1 MGAGKGPTLQKKKF
15 CQKMSKNCS
24 VKICRGHQKFWV
36 RLRHLTPTRTMAVG
50 NAVTAYAVRPTM
62 PQTAGVRAEHGRA
75 RRTAVL
81 LVSASSLIVS
91 VFLGGGGATLP
102 SLVVS
107 AWSGVAQETSARI
120 LCRGY
125 MRF

>member
-1 MGAGKGPTLQKKKF
+1 
-15 CQKMSKNCS
+15 
-24 VKICRGHQKFWV
+24 
-36 RLRHLTPTRTMAVG
+36 MAVG

>member
-1 MGAGKGPTLQKKKF
+1 
-15 CQKMSKNCS
+15 
-24 VKICRGHQKFWV
+24 
-36 RLRHLTPTRTMAVG
+36 MAVG
-50 NAVTAYAVRPTM
+50 TAVTAYAVRPTL

-81 LVSASSLIVS
+81 LVSASALIVS
-91 VFLGGGGATLP
+91 VFLGGGGGATLP

-107 AWSGVAQETSARI
+107 ARSGVAQETSAHI